1 MKADYTLSKE
11 YIKARGVY
19 NKNKYTYVPSER
31 VAYAKALARKYGS
44 VSDEAY
50 SAGLAQGL

>member
-31 VAYAKALARKYGS
+31 VAYAKSLARKYGA
-44 VSDEAY
+44 VTDEAY
-50 SAGLAQGL
+50 